1 MLIYVFLWEKNEN
14 IFMVLLFYIFKEK
27 KKNRV
32 FKVLL
37 LGMGFF
43 CLVDLV
49 VGFIEEIIFVV
60 FLLV

>member
-14 IFMVLLFYIFKEK
+14 SFMVLLFYIFKEK